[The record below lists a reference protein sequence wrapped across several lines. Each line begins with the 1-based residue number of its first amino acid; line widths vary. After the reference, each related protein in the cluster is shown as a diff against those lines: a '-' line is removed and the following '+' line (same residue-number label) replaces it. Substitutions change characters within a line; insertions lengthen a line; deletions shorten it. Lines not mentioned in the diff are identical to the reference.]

1 LATGLPGWL
10 AGWHAPQGGVGDDSG
25 SGRRL
30 AAAGLVANPGAAVS
44 LPPGPL
50 IPNLL
55 SGKAINSDF
64 VPPVQARVVTKAWA
78 RPPFSFC
85 AFSTSRPTFTVVVV
99 VVAWLVFSL
108 PKPSTSPGTWRP
120 TGLLLPHL
128 VTPTSK
134 PVTPRRASISPCS
147 RVGHALELRVCAQN
161 IYKQAD
167 SIAPR
172 TIVNVSFSGILSG
185 ATRHSSKVAYTSSLY
200 QRLVSGFQDYL
211 AAPNL
216 FHSHGRQL
224 SIPPSTAE
232 CRSSRLRWRLEWR
245 GELLAPATAAS
256 SHSTQRKRHAEFH
269 HLAHVPRF
277 CSLPKRRRRFPPCRA

>member
-185 ATRHSSKVAYTSSLY
+185 SVHDRPTSGSSL
-200 QRLVSGFQDYL
+200 F
-211 AAPNL
+211 
-216 FHSHGRQL
+216 
-224 SIPPSTAE
+224 
-232 CRSSRLRWRLEWR
+232 RLRRLRRLCR
-245 GELLAPATAAS
+245 GQHTDPSFHYKIFNVWVLANPARAALLDIHLRLHT
-256 SHSTQRKRHAEFH
+256 HQVFIRCGRH
-269 HLAHVPRF
+269 
-277 CSLPKRRRRFPPCRA
+277 